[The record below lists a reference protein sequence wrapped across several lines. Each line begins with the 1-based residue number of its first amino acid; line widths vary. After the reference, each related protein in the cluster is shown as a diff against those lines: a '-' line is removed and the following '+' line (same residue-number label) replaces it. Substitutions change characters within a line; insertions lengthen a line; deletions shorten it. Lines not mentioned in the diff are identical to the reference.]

1 MFSPKA
7 TVLVLTFVLLFS
19 ALSLAQEAKK
29 KDLPE
34 KAQEEI
40 TLKVNGLSCPFCAYG
55 LEKKLKSIEGVNKI
69 DIRLNEGIV
78 KLEVNPQAK
87 IDSLVLKKKVDEAG
101 FTLKRFQKNTKAP

>member
-1 MFSPKA
+1 MFPLKS
-7 TVLVLTFVLLFS
+7 TVWVLTLVMLLS
-19 ALSLAQEAKK
+19 ASSLAQEAKK
-29 KDLPE
+29 KELSKE
-34 KAQEEI
+34 AQEHI

-101 FTLKRFQKNTKAP
+101 FTLKRFQKNTKVP